1 MFPKLLAIVLC
12 LGATGAGLLVIRQ
25 QRIEAC
31 HEMVMIHNRLND
43 HERTLWRLES
53 EISQRCRPDA
63 IRASMKKLNIV
74 WTPIELDTV
83 RPATA
88 RGGQLASERVASA
101 PNPPRSS
108 TR

>member
-1 MFPKLLAIVLC
+1 MFPKLMAIILC

-31 HEMVMIHNRLND
+31 HEMVMIHNRLNE

-63 IRASMKKLNIV
+63 IRASMKKLNIA
-74 WTPIELDTV
+74 WTPIELDAV
-83 RPATA
+83 HPAAA
-88 RGGQLASERVASA
+88 RGGQLASERVAA
-101 PNPPRSS
+101 AANTPRSS
-108 TR
+108 NR